1 MCEQLVRIWLDV
13 EDSLKTQGRQ
23 RAFLLD
29 FTSFFQDPLVRI
41 PSRAFF
47 IAGIS
52 LCFKGFRL
60 LSFIIVMA
68 VFANGCMFIFAGFS
82 RVMKFLVAIS
92 LWI

>member
-41 PSRAFF
+41 PSRALFLAAEPRF
-47 IAGIS
+47 MWSPLFLYPAFLRTVS
-52 LCFKGFRL
+52 L
-60 LSFIIVMA
+60 
-68 VFANGCMFIFAGFS
+68 S
-82 RVMKFLVAIS
+82 R
-92 LWI
+92 